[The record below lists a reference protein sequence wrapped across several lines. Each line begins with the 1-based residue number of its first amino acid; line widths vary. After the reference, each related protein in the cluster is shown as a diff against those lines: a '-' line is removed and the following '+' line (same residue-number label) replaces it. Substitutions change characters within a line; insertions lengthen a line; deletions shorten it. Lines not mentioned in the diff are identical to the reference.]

1 MANENEDK
9 FDAIVVGAGPA
20 GSACA
25 YTLAKAGRNVL
36 LLERGN
42 SAGSKNVSGGRLY
55 TYALEL
61 VEEGLYQRAPLQRK
75 IVREQIM
82 MLGAES
88 AMTVD
93 YFNPAFG
100 GNDAE
105 KKAAQ
110 SYSVVRASLDE
121 WFAGEAETAGAILA
135 SGQVVDGL
143 IEENGKIVGIKVGED
158 EMRADLV
165 VAADG
170 VNSLLGQKAGLFP
183 DASSHAV
190 GVGVKETIELPDSVI
205 NARFGVTDAE
215 GAARV
220 AIGCTDGISG
230 GAFMYTN
237 KGSLSLGIVFNADQ
251 AGKQKRHIQDIFQD
265 FKMHPAIQALIE
277 GGTSVE
283 YGAHLV
289 PENGY
294 DSIPKRLYR
303 DGFLVV
309 GDAAQFGINTG
320 LIIRGMDLAIVSGL
334 AAAKAALKTT
344 SPADLGPEYMR
355 QLDELL
361 LMANQKAYR
370 NFHHIFEINRIFH
383 GYPELANDA
392 LQFLFTVDGKVPTPM
407 LKGLL
412 NTVRKHASYG
422 QLAADG
428 WKAFR
433 AL

>member
-1 MANENEDK
+1 MADDK

-25 YTLAKAGRNVL
+25 YTLAKAGKNVL

-61 VEEGLYQRAPLQRK
+61 VERGLYERAPLQRK
-75 IVREQIM
+75 IVREQV
-82 MLGAES
+82 MLLNERGAT
-88 AMTVD
+88 TVD

-100 GNDAE
+100 E
-105 KKAAQ
+105 QVPQ
-110 SYSVVRASLDE
+110 SYSVVRAALDE
-121 WFAGEAETAGAILA
+121 WFAAEVESAGGMVACGVL
-135 SGQVVDGL
+135 VDGL
-143 IEENGKIVGIKVGED
+143 VEQNGKIVGIKSGD
-158 EMRADLV
+158 EEMLADVV

-190 GVGVKETIELPDSVI
+190 GVGLKETIELPDSVI
-205 NARFGVTDAE
+205 NARFGVKDGE

-220 AIGCTDGISG
+220 AIGCTEGISG

-237 KGSLSLGIVFNADQ
+237 QGSISLGIVFNPEQ
-251 AGKQKRHIQDIFQD
+251 AAKQQRHIQDIFED
-265 FKMHPAIQALIE
+265 FKMHPAIQALID

-283 YGAHLV
+283 YGGHLV
-289 PENGY
+289 PEIGY
-294 DSIPKRLYR
+294 HGIHKRLYR
-303 DGFLVV
+303 EGMLVV

-334 AAAKAALKTT
+334 AAARAILNASSVAET
-344 SPADLGPEYMR
+344 GPLYMK
-355 QLDELL
+355 QLEELL
-361 LMANQKAYR
+361 LLANQRAYQ
-370 NFHHIFEINRIFH
+370 NFHNIFEISRIFS
-383 GYPELANDA
+383 GYPQLANDA
-392 LQFLFTVDGKVPTPM
+392 MQFMFTVDGKTPVPM
-407 LKGLL
+407 LKGMLA
-412 NTVRKHASYG
+412 VVKKHASFG

-428 WKAFR
+428 WKAVR
-433 AL
+433 NI

>member
-1 MANENEDK
+1 MADDK

-25 YTLAKAGRNVL
+25 YTLAKEGRNVL

-42 SAGSKNVSGGRLY
+42 SAGAKNVSGGRLY

-61 VEEGLYQRAPLQRK
+61 VEPGMYQRAPLQRK

-82 MLGAES
+82 LLDEKCA
-88 AMTVD
+88 TTID
-93 YFNPAFG
+93 HFNPGFG
-100 GNDAE
+100 ENVP
-105 KKAAQ
+105 Q
-110 SYSVVRASLDE
+110 SYSVVRAALDE
-121 WFAGEAETAGAILA
+121 WFAGEVESAGGTVA
-135 SGQVVDGL
+135 SGVLVDGVL
-143 IEENGKIVGIKVGED
+143 EENGKIVGIVSGGE
-158 EMRADLV
+158 EMRADVV

-183 DASSHAV
+183 DVTAHAV
-190 GVGVKETIELPDSVI
+190 GVGVKETIELPDSTI
-205 NARFGVTDAE
+205 SARFAVKDDE

-237 KGSLSLGIVFNADQ
+237 KGSISLGIVFNPEQ
-251 AGKQKRHIQDIFQD
+251 AAKQKRHIQDIFQD

-289 PENGY
+289 PEIGY
-294 DSIPKRLYR
+294 HGIHKRLYR
-303 DGFLVV
+303 EGMLVV

-320 LIIRGMDLAIVSGL
+320 VIIRGMDLAIVSGL
-334 AAAKAALKTT
+334 AAARAILNSKSEAET
-344 SPADLGPEYMR
+344 GPLYMK
-355 QLDELL
+355 QLEELL
-361 LMANQKAYR
+361 LLANERAYQ
-370 NFHHIFEINRIFH
+370 NFHKIFEISRIFN
-383 GYPELANDA
+383 GYPQLMNDA
-392 LQFLFTVDGKVPTPM
+392 MDFLFRVDGKVPTPM

-412 NTVRKHASYG
+412 GVAKKHASFG
-422 QLAADG
+422 QMLADG
-428 WKAFR
+428 WKAYR
-433 AL
+433 SL

>member
-1 MANENEDK
+1 MAEDS

-25 YTLAKAGRNVL
+25 YTLAKEGKNVL

-42 SAGSKNVSGGRLY
+42 TAGSKNVSGGRLY

-61 VEEGLYQRAPLQRK
+61 LEPGMYKRAPLQRK

-82 MLGAES
+82 LLNERGAT
-88 AMTVD
+88 TVD

-100 GNDAE
+100 E
-105 KKAAQ
+105 EVPQ
-110 SYSVVRASLDE
+110 SYSVVRAELDE
-121 WFAGEAETAGAILA
+121 WFAGEVESNGAMVA
-135 SGQVVDGL
+135 SGILVDGL
-143 IEENGKIVGIKVGED
+143 IEENGKIVGIRSGEE
-158 EMRADLV
+158 EMRANVV

-183 DASSHAV
+183 EVSSRAV
-190 GVGVKETIELPDSVI
+190 GVGVKETIELPDNLIS
-205 NARFGVTDAE
+205 ARFAVKDGE

-230 GAFMYTN
+230 GAFLYTN
-237 KGSLSLGIVFNADQ
+237 KGSISLGIVFNPEQ
-251 AGKQKRHIQDIFQD
+251 AAKQQRHIQDIFQD

-289 PENGY
+289 PEMGY
-294 DSIPKRLYR
+294 HGIHKRLHR
-303 DGFLVV
+303 EGMLVV

-334 AAAKAALKTT
+334 AAARAILKSSSTAET
-344 SPADLGPEYMR
+344 GPLYMK
-355 QLDELL
+355 QLEELL
-361 LMANQKAYR
+361 LLANERAYQ
-370 NFHHIFEINRIFH
+370 NFHNIFDISRIFN
-383 GYPELANDA
+383 GYPKLANDA
-392 LQFLFTVDGKVPTPM
+392 LQFMFTVDGKVPTPM
-407 LKGLL
+407 IKGLL
-412 NTVRKHASYG
+412 GAVKKHASFG

-433 AL
+433 SV